1 MKRATLILLTITYLF
16 SSLGVSAKSMYCMGV
31 LRQTTISYSVTTT
44 TTTTTHTKAECKMAN
59 RMKNCCKTKKQL
71 LKVSDKHVY
80 SGAMEVLAK
89 LFPVLFNLT
98 QNDEPVCARV
108 ISQQQSYYTHAPPP
122 VPGTPV
128 YVLNCN
134 FRI

>member
-1 MKRATLILLTITYLF
+1 VYLF

-44 TTTTTHTKAECKMAN
+44 TTTVTHTKAQCKMAQ

-71 LKVSDKHVY
+71 LKVKDQHVY
-80 SGAMEVLAK
+80 SGAVELFAK
-89 LFPVLFNLT
+89 LFPVLFNLP
-98 QNDEPVCARV
+98 QYDEPVSAEV

-122 VPGTPV
+122 ISGTPV